1 MALMEMIA
9 GLGGWAW
16 IVAGLV
22 LLAIEIVAPGGIFI
36 WFGIAGVLTGIASLQ
51 IDFGWSV
58 QALLFLALSFGSI
71 FVWRAYRKARPDDND
86 QPFLN
91 QRAHRYLGQAHVL
104 EQDIVNGEGVLN
116 LDATIWRIRANRD
129 TVEAGETVRI
139 VGAEG
144 AILLVEV
151 S

>member
-71 FVWRAYRKARPDDND
+71 FVWRAYRKARPEVTD

-91 QRAHRYLGQAHVL
+91 QRAHRYLGQVHRL
-104 EQDIVNGEGVLN
+104 EHDVADGEGQLELDGTIWLIRADRADIVAGDNVKIVGADGTVL
-116 LDATIWRIRANRD
+116 L
-129 TVEAGETVRI
+129 VEAG
-139 VGAEG
+139 
-144 AILLVEV
+144 
-151 S
+151 